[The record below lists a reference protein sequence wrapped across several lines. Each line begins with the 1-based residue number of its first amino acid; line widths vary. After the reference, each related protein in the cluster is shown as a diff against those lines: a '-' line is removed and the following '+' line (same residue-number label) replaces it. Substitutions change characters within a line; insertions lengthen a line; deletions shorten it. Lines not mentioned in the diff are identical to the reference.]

1 MTKVELKKLLNK
13 YNLSPNKIR
22 GQNFLIS
29 DNTLNIIIKKANIQ
43 VDELILEIGP
53 GLGSLTKKL
62 IKNSKKVIAI
72 EVDKNFKNYLNFLKK
87 DFDNL
92 EIIWQDILS
101 LTNKQFKKILIKSNL
116 DNYKIVANIPYY
128 LTSKLINKF
137 LSFKKQ
143 PLNMILM
150 VQKEV
155 ADRMVAKKNSLL
167 SLAISFY
174 ADVEIVDIVKKENFY
189 PIPKVNSAIINIY
202 NIHKWNYNIDENKL
216 WILIRRGFSSK
227 RKKLI
232 NNLSTDINLKKEKL
246 IKIFD
251 KINIDKNIR
260 AEDLSKENWIDLF
273 INIY

>member
-155 ADRMVAKKNSLL
+155 ADRMVAKK
-167 SLAISFY
+167 
-174 ADVEIVDIVKKENFY
+174 IVY
-189 PIPKVNSAIINIY
+189 Y
-202 NIHKWNYNIDENKL
+202 L
-216 WILIRRGFSSK
+216 
-227 RKKLI
+227 
-232 NNLSTDINLKKEKL
+232 
-246 IKIFD
+246 
-251 KINIDKNIR
+251 
-260 AEDLSKENWIDLF
+260 
-273 INIY
+273 